1 MRGVPWWAGCL
12 ALAMMSCRL
21 PGPRPPLEASGY
33 ARVTSAAE
41 IGTYLEALSHRYEQA
56 EHVVLGHSAGGRTL
70 DALLVSR
77 DVAALRRAEAP
88 AGRATVLLVGSQHG
102 TESSGAEAIL
112 LVARDLLSGPLA
124 PLLQD
129 MDFLLLPDANPD
141 GRETHRR
148 TNADGINLSTNFV
161 AVTEPETRAIVDLL
175 AKWKP
180 AIVLD
185 AHESAILKKHSLA
198 LQGYVT
204 DFQAQFEIANNP
216 NVDAGIRALSRDR
229 LLPEVVE
236 RVRAGGLAAQPYIG
250 EITDIHQPIAHG
262 GLSLGNLRNRA
273 GMTGAVSFLVEN
285 RLDRADGVYAT
296 PRNIRER
303 VRKQYLSIASFLATC
318 HGHEREILAVTAAA
332 RRRWQDAGPEP
343 PVDLVSEYAA
353 DPQRPYIPITLRR
366 LDDDRPET
374 LRFAYR
380 GRVQNR
386 YVLPVPAGYVVGA
399 HRDAMRSFLNL
410 QHVRYQVVTSA
421 SRREAVA
428 QRIVSRQHVP
438 GKHGWGSYRTVLEER
453 RTRIAIEPGD
463 LWIDLRQPARRM
475 IPLLLDPRSNSSI
488 FETPDF
494 APFAVPGQ
502 DFFIHRIESD
512 DGEPPASA
520 LAPEH

>member
-1 MRGVPWWAGCL
+1 MREVPWWAGCM
-12 ALAMMSCRL
+12 ALAMLSCRP
-21 PGPRPPLEASGY
+21 PGPRPPLEESGY
-33 ARVTSAAE
+33 ARITSAAE
-41 IGTYLEALSHRYEQA
+41 IGTYLEALSRRFDEA
-56 EHVVLGHSAGGRTL
+56 EHLVLGYSAGGRAL

-124 PLLQD
+124 PLLED
-129 MDFLLLPDANPD
+129 MDFILLPDANPD

-161 AVTEPETRAIVDLL
+161 ALTEPETRAIVDLL

-216 NVDAGIRALSRDR
+216 NVDAGIQALSRER
-229 LLPEVVE
+229 LRPEVVE
-236 RVRAGGLAAQPYIG
+236 RVRAGGLAAQSYVG
-250 EITDIHQPIAHG
+250 EITDIHQPITHG

-296 PRNIRER
+296 PRNIRKR
-303 VRKQYLSIASFLATC
+303 VRKQYLSITAFLATC
-318 HGHEREILAVTAAA
+318 HDHEAEILAATTAA
-332 RRRWQDAGPEP
+332 RRRWRDAGPLP
-343 PVDLVSEYAA
+343 PVELVSQYAA
-353 DPQRPYIPITLRR
+353 DPRRPYISITLRR
-366 LDDDRPET
+366 LDDGRPET
-374 LRFAYR
+374 LRFDYH
-380 GRVQNR
+380 GRVENR
-386 YVLPVPAGYVVGA
+386 YPLPVPLAYVVRA
-399 HRDAMRSFLNL
+399 HRDAMRSYLDR
-410 QHVRYQVVTSA
+410 QHVRYEVVTSA
-421 SRREAVA
+421 QRRSAVV
-428 QRIVSRQHVP
+428 QHIVSRQHVP
-438 GKHGWGSYRTVLEER
+438 GKHGWGSYRTALDER
-453 RTRIAIEPGD
+453 RAQIAIEPGD

-502 DFFIHRIESD
+502 DFFVSRIESAPV
-512 DGEPPASA
+512 EPSTSSG
-520 LAPEH
+520 